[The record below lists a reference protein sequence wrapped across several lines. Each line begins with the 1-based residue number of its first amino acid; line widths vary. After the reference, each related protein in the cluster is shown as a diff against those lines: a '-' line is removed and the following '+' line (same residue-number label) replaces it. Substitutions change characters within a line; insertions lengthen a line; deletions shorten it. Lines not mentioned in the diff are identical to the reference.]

1 MRAVHQAVILAAGKG
16 SRLNGSNNGSA
27 KCMAKVGDA
36 TLIEHQI
43 RILRSFGVERIVV
56 VVGHEADAVRACA
69 GDDCVFVENTQY
81 AETNSL
87 YSLWL
92 ARQAVTGS
100 FLLMNCDVLAHP
112 DVYRRL
118 FEADGTAL
126 TFDSGSGDEPE
137 HMKVHIAEGMLQAI
151 SKELPSC
158 LTRGENVGILRF
170 DKDDVS
176 ALFQAAGEFIERG
189 QLNMWSPAAV
199 GRLSRSRPVRC
210 IDVADLDWVEID
222 FPEDLERA
230 RTKIWPAVEPLIA
243 QAANREA
250 FGCQRNGQ
258 STNGSR
264 IGGYSANG
272 HHTNGHSSASKH
284 SA

>member
-1 MRAVHQAVILAAGKG
+1 MKAVTQAVILAAGKG

-43 RILRSFGVERIVV
+43 RTLRSFGIERIVV
-56 VVGHEADAVRACA
+56 VVGHEADSVRACA
-69 GDDCVFVENTQY
+69 GDDCIFVENAQY

-92 ARQAVTGS
+92 ARQAVTDS

-112 DVYRRL
+112 EVYRRL
-118 FEADGTAL
+118 FDADGTAL
-126 TFDSGSGDEPE
+126 AFDSGSGDEPE
-137 HMKVHIAEGMLQAI
+137 HMKVHVSDGMLQAI
-151 SKELPSC
+151 SKELPGC

-170 DKDDVS
+170 DKDDIP
-176 ALFQAAGEFIERG
+176 ALFKAAGEFIERG

-199 GRLSRSRPVRC
+199 GRLSQSRPVRC

-222 FPEDLERA
+222 FPEDLELA
-230 RTKIWPAVEPLIA
+230 RTKIWPAVGPLIA
-243 QAANREA
+243 QAA
-250 FGCQRNGQ
+250 RNGTYGHQ
-258 STNGSR
+258 ANGCC
-264 IGGYSANG
+264 ANG
-272 HHTNGHSSASKH
+272 HSLNGHCSNGHASKH